1 MRLRSRFLTAS
12 LMSAILL
19 SLTVFATDARAGAN
33 DPAVRVFVF
42 ARSVDN
48 AVWYRMYDKFS
59 QTWQAWT
66 TLGGS
71 VKGDPAA
78 CSPALNTVSVFV
90 RGKGGPGD
98 DTLFSRD
105 LILNKTSK
113 PWRSFHTKIG
123 SDPAAVCRAVNNT
136 HVFARGFESAFEWHA
151 WAVEGVWANLFTTGD
166 TSTLFPEPGIG
177 GENFGGKGLFTPGAA
192 SSGGQRLDIFA
203 RKSDGY
209 IWHKSRDAAGAW
221 HDWDSLGGVT
231 MESTPAAASRSTIDF
246 SVFARC

>member
-1 MRLRSRFLTAS
+1 
-12 LMSAILL
+12 MSAILL